1 MFSLEILGLPIS
13 AVSGSN
19 ITTEETQASSLDISF
34 EKARACLP
42 VQRQG
47 SQSKRSEHRNWE
59 GNKHVCVCSFVWFCR
74 GWMGHSDKALLC

>member
-34 EKARACLP
+34 EEPRVRLL
-42 VQRQG
+42 VQRQE
-47 SQSKRSEHRNWE
+47 SQSKRSEHRNPHHDWG
-59 GNKHVCVCSFVWFCR
+59 GNKHVCVCSFVWFYS
-74 GWMGHSDKALLC
+74 G